1 MSSAAASAGAH
12 ARLSRATKHA
22 ASPAYLRRDWVSGV
36 WVGWAMGTMGRY
48 CEHKD
53 MMKRYGRRKRFI
65 GQRFAELINS
75 RKVKNKK
82 NPPMWEQHVFCPKA
96 AEAAIRRADWLRF
109 VQRDPSA
116 ENQRATSS
124 SFDTPIG
131 TINGESRKV
140 AKKKTCSC
148 FRKNFCKRALENG
161 FLYLTSVITTR
172 ILDFKQVFQFDSPQ
186 ILQILKIFKEMPT
199 RYKTLKKRL
208 SHLLEHRSEAVHNS
222 PAQRRQIFTFASCAA
237 AARSRVRCCCRC
249 SFSRTY
255 SS

>member
-1 MSSAAASAGAH
+1 
-12 ARLSRATKHA
+12 
-22 ASPAYLRRDWVSGV
+22 
-36 WVGWAMGTMGRY
+36 
-48 CEHKD
+48 
-53 MMKRYGRRKRFI
+53 
-65 GQRFAELINS
+65 
-75 RKVKNKK
+75 
-82 NPPMWEQHVFCPKA
+82 MWEQHVFCPKA